1 MGRIRRDVAAC
12 RVPLNAAPDE
22 LTAINQIQALP
33 AFQTIFAHTFLGSGT
48 PFGDWFDEMAT
59 LIAND
64 HDTHGP
70 CEDAEESVV
79 RPLVNA
85 INERAVEQRWV
96 GTPGQIQGGT
106 GAGTGISNVK
116 NSLVTQA
123 PTAPKQQLVLP
134 PKKAW
139 PPVGQVGVSDDLPG
153 GSTRRRPGCPF
164 GRPGVCRHRRTI
176 GDRACPCRIPVGP
189 AHAASRYSQISP
201 LDLGKALLSIEFS
214 ATTRSVASLGG
225 AN

>member
-96 GTPGQIQGGT
+96 GSPGSDTRRHRSRHRNQQRQELPRHT
-106 GAGTGISNVK
+106 GADGPEAAACLAAQEGVAARGT
-116 NSLVTQA
+116 
-123 PTAPKQQLVLP
+123 
-134 PKKAW
+134 
-139 PPVGQVGVSDDLPG
+139 VGVSDDLPG

-164 GRPGVCRHRRTI
+164 GRPGVCRLQADHRRPCLSVPNTR
-176 GDRACPCRIPVGP
+176 RARSRCEPV
-189 AHAASRYSQISP
+189 
-201 LDLGKALLSIEFS
+201 L
-214 ATTRSVASLGG
+214 
-225 AN
+225 ANKEKEGRKKK